1 MKNFNSTTAN
11 ESITLSAMPV
21 ASENEKGSQASCTL
35 NISNYLASND
45 DDPMVYVGT
54 YRKYNEGSI
63 YGKWI
68 SLSACGDYDTFYEV
82 CREIHKDED
91 DPELMFQDF
100 QGFPSSM
107 YSECFG
113 RETFEKIMDWYDHF
127 TEKGEA
133 FEVWFNLFNDE
144 DFDKFDDDFLGK
156 YESLEEYAEQLVDE
170 CYDLPEFAKTY
181 FDYGKFARDLSYDSY
196 YEDSGYVFYR
206 H

>member
-1 MKNFNSTTAN
+1 MKNSVLNTVNGNSILPT
-11 ESITLSAMPV
+11 MPV
-21 ASENEKGSQASCTL
+21 ASEIEKGSQSSCTL
-35 NISNYLASND
+35 NISDYLADNE

-68 SLSACGDYDTFYEV
+68 SLSACEDYDTFYEV
-82 CREIHKDED
+82 CREIHKDEE

-113 RETFEKIMDWYDHF
+113 RDTFEKIMEWYDKYS
-127 TEKGEA
+127 ENGEA
-133 FEVWFNLFNDE
+133 FSVWYNLFSDD
-144 DFDKFDDDFLGK
+144 DFDHFDDDYMGE
-156 YESLEEYAEQLVDE
+156 YGSLEDYAEQLVDE

-181 FDYGKFARDLSYDSY
+181 FDYEKFARDLGYDGY